1 MVPEKDEILQDSLN
15 EPELLGKL
23 LEEAFKAEKVPH
35 AKEIKQAIFCHN
47 SKLLLALKKDFEQL
61 KEDISAKEQSQ
72 EQKFSTKLQE
82 LKSKAVTDFEEL
94 KTTIG
99 EVQEK
104 FSASKAEQ
112 V

>member
-47 SKLLLALKKDFEQL
+47 SKLLLALKKDFERL
-61 KEDISAKEQSQ
+61 KEDISAKDQNQ
-72 EQKFSTKLQE
+72 EKKFITKLQE
-82 LKSKAVTDFEEL
+82 LKTKAVKDFEEL
-94 KTTIG
+94 KARIDA
-99 EVQEK
+99 V
-104 FSASKAEQ
+104 
-112 V
+112 